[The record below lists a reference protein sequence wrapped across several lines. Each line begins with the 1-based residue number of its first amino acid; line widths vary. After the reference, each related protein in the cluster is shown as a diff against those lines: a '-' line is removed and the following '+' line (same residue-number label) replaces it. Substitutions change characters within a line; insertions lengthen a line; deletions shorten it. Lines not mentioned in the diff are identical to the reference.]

1 MCFNGFFSEAS
12 LDPDRDLRPARAAPS
27 AGEVPHS
34 ALAHHHHLQPQVK
47 ARSRGSGRAR
57 AASLAVGPPPP
68 PRTGFEARPRGGE
81 RGRAPSLGVGS
92 PPPPRTLGEGSPA
105 RLWHRK
111 RGYTPP
117 PALVYVNSSFLD
129 AAICPALP
137 PASMPRVQT
146 YDTAFLS
153 SPPPAHPRRSNHTQ
167 TVPVNS
173 PNHCAPIAT
182 IFESENPFVF
192 CFIFQSRKSTR
203 TVSSSWLPPVRPRE
217 GA

>member
-1 MCFNGFFSEAS
+1 MRCVVSKFVFLCMGVGLGVGDGVGLSVGVGIGVGVSFGVGVGFG
-12 LDPDRDLRPARAAPS
+12 
-27 AGEVPHS
+27 AGLV
-34 ALAHHHHLQPQVK
+34 V
-47 ARSRGSGRAR
+47 
-57 AASLAVGPPPP
+57 
-68 PRTGFEARPRGGE
+68 
-81 RGRAPSLGVGS
+81 GVGS
-92 PPPPRTLGEGSPA
+92 PPPPPTLGEGSPA

-111 RGYTPP
+111 RGYTPR

-153 SPPPAHPRRSNHTQ
+153 SPPPAHPKRSNHTQ
-167 TVPVNS
+167 TVPFNS

-182 IFESENPFVF
+182 IFEAENPFVF

-203 TVSSSWLPPVRPRE
+203 TLSSSWLPPVRPRE